1 MYQLS
6 EGAWVQLGAD
16 IDGEAA
22 SDNSGY
28 SVALSDDGAYLAVGA
43 LNNDGNGDQSG
54 HVRVYNY
61 TGGSWVQVGADIDGA
76 AAGDGSGYSVS
87 MSADGQT
94 VAIGSFF
101 HDGGKGHVR
110 VYNYTGGSWVQV
122 GADIDGEAANDYSGS
137 SVSLSDNGTIL
148 TVGAFQNDGNG
159 DLSGHTRVYEY
170 SGGSWSQIGS
180 DIDGEAAEDR
190 SGFNVSLSDDGSRFV
205 TGAPFN
211 DDGATNG
218 GQARIYEIST
228 PPSSA
233 ADFNAVTGSTIGT
246 VTASAARNISGTAAQ
261 VKAALVT
268 DPVALAVASTVTV
281 SDGLT
286 AADASSIAS
295 ATNATVAF
303 TTGISDTLAN
313 LLNDDQTAINGNVT
327 TAAGDDGDIA
337 ITISDD
343 STSITAAKLSL
354 ITAATTGTVTLTNA
368 QTITGTGAQVKA
380 ALVTDAVT
388 LGAASTATVSDG
400 ITAAL
405 AAEIAAVGSMYCNL
419 YNRNIR
425 FSCQLIKWWRDCDK
439 WKCNYSSRR

>member
-1 MYQLS
+1 
-6 EGAWVQLGAD
+6 
-16 IDGEAA
+16 
-22 SDNSGY
+22 SGY

-76 AAGDGSGYSVS
+76 AAGDGFGYSVS

-94 VAIGSFF
+94 VAIGSAF
-101 HDGGKGHVR
+101 HDSYKGHVR

-122 GADIDGEAANDYSGS
+122 GADIDGEAANDFSGS

-148 TVGAFQNDGNG
+148 TVGAYQNDGNG
-159 DLSGHTRVYEY
+159 NLSGHTRVYEY

-180 DIDGEAAEDR
+180 DIDGEAADDR

-211 DDGATNG
+211 DDGANNG

-303 TTGISDTLAN
+303 TTGISDTLSN
-313 LLNDDQTAINGNVT
+313 LLNGDQTAINGNVT
-327 TAAGDDGDIA
+327 
-337 ITISDD
+337 
-343 STSITAAKLSL
+343 
-354 ITAATTGTVTLTNA
+354 
-368 QTITGTGAQVKA
+368 
-380 ALVTDAVT
+380 
-388 LGAASTATVSDG
+388 
-400 ITAAL
+400 
-405 AAEIAAVGSMYCNL
+405 
-419 YNRNIR
+419 
-425 FSCQLIKWWRDCDK
+425 
-439 WKCNYSSRR
+439 